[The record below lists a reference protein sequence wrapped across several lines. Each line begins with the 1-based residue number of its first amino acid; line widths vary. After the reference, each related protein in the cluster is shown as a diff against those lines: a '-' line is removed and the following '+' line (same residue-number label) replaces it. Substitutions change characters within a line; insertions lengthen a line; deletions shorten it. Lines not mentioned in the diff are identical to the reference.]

1 LSNACKTLQIKDL
14 KPIIDVP
21 TRWNSTYEMV
31 KRATD
36 LKPVSFFI
44 IINIIK

>member
-1 LSNACKTLQIKDL
+1 MQIKKL

-21 TRWNSTYEMV
+21 TRWNSTFEMV
-31 KRATD
+31 KRATE

-44 IINIIK
+44 IYIIKKF

>member
-1 LSNACKTLQIKDL
+1 MCNDINIKKL

-21 TRWNSTYEMV
+21 TRWNSTFEMI
-31 KRATD
+31 KRATE

-44 IINIIK
+44 IYTIKNLLY